1 MLLPSGLIFD
11 SEEAVW
17 IGGVGREHHE
27 EHEDE
32 YEIEEASSSC
42 ARIFHWNK
50 QHLALSVSV
59 SVSVSL
65 RPRRLQRNRQPFQ
78 LSARSQPIQRV
89 RVTSRQISTRD
100 NKTFTR
106 PPSCLVSP
114 SRHQSAPAETRT
126 SVYHLHQPEHLSALL
141 LKTGPSFSVVF
152 LVGPRQDASS
162 RWMSACTASP
172 AASS

>member
-50 QHLALSVSV
+50 QHLALSLCL
-59 SVSVSL
+59 SVSL

-100 NKTFTR
+100 NKTLT
-106 PPSCLVSP
+106 
-114 SRHQSAPAETRT
+114 
-126 SVYHLHQPEHLSALL
+126 ALL
-141 LKTGPSFSVVF
+141 PRLPFEAPI
-152 LVGPRQDASS
+152 GPRRDKDI
-162 RWMSACTASP
+162 CLPSP
-172 AASS
+172 PA

>member
-50 QHLALSVSV
+50 QHLALSLCL
-59 SVSVSL
+59 SVSL
-65 RPRRLQRNRQPFQ
+65 RPRRLQRNRQPFK

>member
-1 MLLPSGLIFD
+1 MESCVGQDVEGMLLPSGLIFD

-100 NKTFTR
+100 NKTLT
-106 PPSCLVSP
+106 
-114 SRHQSAPAETRT
+114 
-126 SVYHLHQPEHLSALL
+126 ALL
-141 LKTGPSFSVVF
+141 PRLPFEAPIGPHRDKDVC
-152 LVGPRQDASS
+152 LP
-162 RWMSACTASP
+162 SP
-172 AASS
+172 PA